1 MTFYDVRPWQKKHPD
16 WFRVDLMALLD
27 LLAVGKL
34 RPVIAARLQ
43 LDDVVR
49 AHQLV
54 EHAEVQGKLVLIP
67 NP

>member
-1 MTFYDVRPWQKKHPD
+1 MDFHRVARRP
-16 WFRVDLMALLD
+16 FLLD
-27 LLAVGKL
+27 LLAAGKL
-34 RPVIAARLQ
+34 RPVIAARLS

-67 NP
+67 NPGKPTAI